1 MNTLLPVVVVPL
13 IAPSSVAIA
22 SNPLHPLVQT
32 LHPAWSNRDPL
43 EIPPPVMFR
52 RGHRYNVVHSLA
64 TRSPHAKNSPRPQ
77 LSRSIRRSQLCFT
90 LVMPSPA
97 DLRRLKSASFGTGDR
112 DTGSSMLATLVVRN
126 NIITRCGFG
135 APALG
140 QQRSGLRSRLG
151 YDDRRGGRNGMYRH
165 KLSAA
170 TKWLPSYAQSTKS
183 LSRHVTLIHLSFG
196 CAIDTSRSI
205 CSARWSVRWSATWS
219 ALLPCWEAAVTAP
232 HASGLNRE
240 AQAGAHHIPLVGF
253 KTAKDASCNGYR
265 KDRPQNRYF
274 ILPSLLGG
282 TVRLAGCAA

>member
-1 MNTLLPVVVVPL
+1 
-13 IAPSSVAIA
+13 
-22 SNPLHPLVQT
+22 
-32 LHPAWSNRDPL
+32 
-43 EIPPPVMFR
+43 MFR

-64 TRSPHAKNSPRPQ
+64 TQSPHAKNSPRPQ

-140 QQRSGLRSRLG
+140 QQRSGYALVFGTVIVAVVGVGCIAMDFPPLRGCRRMHSRQIAVSACHAHSSFPWLCQRYKQKHMQRMMERQMERNMECAPAMLG
-151 YDDRRGGRNGMYRH
+151 GGGHRATRVRAKSRGTG
-165 KLSAA
+165 
-170 TKWLPSYAQSTKS
+170 
-183 LSRHVTLIHLSFG
+183 
-196 CAIDTSRSI
+196 
-205 CSARWSVRWSATWS
+205 
-219 ALLPCWEAAVTAP
+219 
-232 HASGLNRE
+232 
-240 AQAGAHHIPLVGF
+240 GAHTIPLVRF